1 MDFEAAMLH
10 IRTDNGVPIQRQIGL
25 GCGQDRTSFL
35 WRPVKHVS
43 CALANHDMIFS
54 VLMGIGFHLC
64 PQSIDWPHRVGKH
77 GVQRWQAGFVAV
89 IVLLFVKQVQDAPD
103 QQRLAGLLP
112 VVPQAF
118 SVRVNNAGGQILGI
132 ADFVFRATT
141 DRKSVV

>member
-1 MDFEAAMLH
+1 MDFEVVMLY

-89 IVLLFVKQVQDAPD
+89 IVLLFVKSFYPP
-103 QQRLAGLLP
+103 LL
-112 VVPQAF
+112 QAF
-118 SVRVNNAGGQILGI
+118 SSYSGSLF
-132 ADFVFRATT
+132 DFKQQLQSPTSSVLRVFRG
-141 DRKSVV
+141 RS